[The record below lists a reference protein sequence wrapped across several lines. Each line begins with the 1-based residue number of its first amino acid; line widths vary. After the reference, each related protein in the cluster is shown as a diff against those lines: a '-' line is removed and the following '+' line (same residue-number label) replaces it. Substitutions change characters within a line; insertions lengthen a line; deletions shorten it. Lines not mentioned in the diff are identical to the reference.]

1 LLKEKDFDSVSS
13 GDKKKEKKISYKDM
27 VRLKILD
34 KIEKDNNESISSS
47 EEYEKSKFSIYF

>member
-1 LLKEKDFDSVSS
+1 MLKEKDFDSVSS